1 MDNRPLEKLTI
12 KDAFMFSAV
21 MTEDPESCKLCIELA
36 LGIEIGRIEVS
47 KEKCFI
53 YNPEYKGVR
62 LDVYA
67 KDENNTRYDVEMQV
81 ARERSLER
89 RSRYYHSQMDMDLLD
104 SGHFYSEL
112 PDVHV
117 IFVCD
122 YDPFGEKKYRYTVQ
136 GMVQEVPGLTF
147 QDGCKTTILSTKG
160 ENRDEVPEALVK
172 FLEYVALPQEES
184 ERTFDDPYV
193 TRLQQTIQRIKRS
206 REMGKR
212 YMTLQ
217 EYFREDLIE
226 AKEAGIAEGLER
238 GRSEGLELGRSEGI
252 KTLIKSIQKFGGT
265 KEQVMQELMDVYDL
279 SQADAKAKV
288 TEYWK

>member
-12 KDAFMFSAV
+12 KDTFLFSAV
-21 MTEDPESCKLCIELA
+21 MTEDPESCKQCIELA
-36 LGIEIGRIEVS
+36 LGIEVGRIEVS

-53 YNPEYKGVR
+53 YHPEYKGVR

-67 KDENNTRYDVEMQV
+67 KGEDNVRYDVEMQV
-81 ARERSLER
+81 ARERVLEKR
-89 RSRYYHSQMDMDLLD
+89 CRYYHSEMDMDLL
-104 SGHFYSEL
+104 GRGKFYDEM

-136 GMVQEVPGLTF
+136 RMVQEVPGLVF
-147 QDGCKTTILSTKG
+147 KDGAKTTILSTKG
-160 ENRDEVPEALVK
+160 ENKEEVPEALVK

-184 ERTFDDPYV
+184 ERAFDDPYV
-193 TRLQQTIQRIKRS
+193 TRLQKTIREIKRS

-217 EYFREDLIE
+217 EYLRDEI
-226 AKEAGIAEGLER
+226 IAE
-238 GRSEGLELGRSEGI
+238 SEKARKEGIELGRSEGVEQNLLAQI
-252 KTLIKSIQKFGGT
+252 EKKLAKGKSI
-265 KEQVMQELMDVYDL
+265 EQI
-279 SQADAKAKV
+279 ADEVEESVERVVKLIAKLEEK
-288 TEYWK
+288 